1 MSEEKPQDDADASA
15 GGDAYAMPTAAVG
28 TVQIDKLLTAADGSD
43 KGTFGLNTPAYFAM
57 DDFTVTAVP
66 EPTSLAAAL
75 ATVACGL
82 QQFRS
87 RRRHA

>member
-1 MSEEKPQDDADASA
+1 
-15 GGDAYAMPTAAVG
+15 
-28 TVQIDKLLTAADGSD
+28 
-43 KGTFGLNTPAYFAM
+43 M

-75 ATVACGL
+75 ATVAYGL
-82 QQFRS
+82 RQLRS

>member
-1 MSEEKPQDDADASA
+1 MERIALRDPASA
-15 GGDAYAMPTAAVG
+15 APMKSQFFLPTAVDR
-28 TVQIDKLLTAADGSD
+28 IEFSFDGSD

-66 EPTSLAAAL
+66 EPTSLAAVL
-75 ATVACGL
+75 ATVVCGL